1 MQYDYDVVI
10 SFAGENR
17 HIAED
22 IASKLKA
29 SGVSVFYDRYEEAR
43 LLGEDLY
50 ERLHDIYS
58 NKARYCI
65 MLISLH
71 YVDKVWAKHERKSAQ
86 ERALKESNPYIIP
99 VRLDDTPVPGLPNTI
114 AYFDLRDRSTDELI
128 ILTLQKLDK
137 KPDNKTQPQ
146 NFFQSQQYNIPPPKI
161 KKKFSERDKDKFY
174 EECFKTIKAYFE
186 QAIKQLNET
195 KGFEADFTE
204 MSTYRFTCKIYS
216 NGKRVAACTIWMG
229 NANFSGNS
237 IGFVHEANQEFS
249 NSTNEMLSIQV
260 SDDALSLKAMMNMFS
275 IVKSEQLSPLEAA
288 EYLWNKLIE
297 RFNQRY

>member
-114 AYFDLRDRSTDELI
+114 AYFD
-128 ILTLQKLDK
+128 
-137 KPDNKTQPQ
+137 
-146 NFFQSQQYNIPPPKI
+146 
-161 KKKFSERDKDKFY
+161 
-174 EECFKTIKAYFE
+174 
-186 QAIKQLNET
+186 
-195 KGFEADFTE
+195 
-204 MSTYRFTCKIYS
+204 
-216 NGKRVAACTIWMG
+216 
-229 NANFSGNS
+229 
-237 IGFVHEANQEFS
+237 
-249 NSTNEMLSIQV
+249 
-260 SDDALSLKAMMNMFS
+260 
-275 IVKSEQLSPLEAA
+275 
-288 EYLWNKLIE
+288 
-297 RFNQRY
+297 